1 MKFLTLLFFFSL
13 LCSASYNQL
22 ENSPIPAKLKVPNV
36 GEIDYPSD
44 KLEIQSESM
53 RRLKEISIPASTPTK
68 ITLQQIGVNEG
79 KNLDSYCR
87 VILQESI
94 GKNGDFLPR
103 SLKVNELSVQEK
115 NQIINKY
122 KAIIGSSL
130 VKEWK
135 SSEIIDLNGNLCVEL
150 ICVRG
155 SAISG
160 KPDVYIEL
168 YGFPQSSRQIDLI
181 LSCRVNEVNFWSV
194 DFKNI
199 KNSLLLY

>member
-1 MKFLTLLFFFSL
+1 MKFLSLVLVFVFLSSFSYKRHEYSTVL
-13 LCSASYNQL
+13 N
-22 ENSPIPAKLKVPNV
+22 KLKVPNV

-44 KLEIQSESM
+44 KLEIQSESL
-53 RRLKEISIPASTPTK
+53 RRLKEISLPNSTPTK
-68 ITLQQIGVNEG
+68 VTLQQIGVNEG
-79 KNLDSYCR
+79 KNLDTYCR
-87 VILQESI
+87 VILQESL

-103 SLKVNELSVQEK
+103 NLEIKDLTELVK

-122 KAIIGSSL
+122 KAIIGSNL

-135 SSEIIDLNGNLCVEL
+135 SSEIIDFNGNLCVKL
-150 ICVRG
+150 ICVRS
-155 SAISG
+155 SAITG

-181 LSCRVNEVNFWSV
+181 LSCRVNELNSWSV

-199 KNSLLLY
+199 KNSLIIY